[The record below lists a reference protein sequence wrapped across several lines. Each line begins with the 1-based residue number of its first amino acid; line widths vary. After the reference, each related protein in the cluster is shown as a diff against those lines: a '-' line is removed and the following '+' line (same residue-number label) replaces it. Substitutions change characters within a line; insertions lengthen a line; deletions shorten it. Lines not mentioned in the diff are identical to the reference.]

1 MCHSDRSV
9 NGNDGFN
16 LGLGGVLV
24 ATFLTLQQEVGAQ
37 VGLDPSITN
46 QATLLKRWLNNS
58 QQIILRSFEWPFLR
72 SPTPLVIQ
80 TVTDITTGTVAT
92 IAGSATITFSSAP
105 TVSVAGRFIQ
115 TSSSQDWYKI
125 TTHSA
130 LSTSATLEIAAIYTA
145 PAATYT
151 VRKLYY
157 STSSSVDRI
166 IQIFQDILPYQLL
179 ESTPEYFQSF
189 NPGFLS
195 SGTPRL
201 YCMAGIDSSSGAGV
215 PQFRLWP
222 NPDAV
227 LNLRIDYLTVA
238 TDMVADADI
247 SVIPAK
253 WHTTVLVEGAK
264 AQGYSFLDDSRY
276 AASATL
282 FDGMIESMKTEYD
295 IGMHRHRVMTAADNQ
310 PVGGNLGYMPLPFN
324 YPRNS

>member
-1 MCHSDRSV
+1 M
-9 NGNDGFN
+9 
-16 LGLGGVLV
+16 
-24 ATFLTLQQEVGAQ
+24 
-37 VGLDPSITN
+37 GLDQTVSS
-46 QATLLKRWLNNS
+46 QATLLKRWLNNA
-58 QQIILRSFEWPFLR
+58 QQVVLRAFEWPFLR

-92 IAGSATITFSSAP
+92 IAGNTTITFSSAP
-105 TVSVAGRFIQ
+105 TVSVANRFIQ
-115 TSSSQDWYKI
+115 TSSGNDWYKI
-125 TTHSA
+125 TAHTA
-130 LSTSATLEIAAIYTA
+130 NVTTATIEIGAISTNST
-145 PAATYT
+145 ATYT
-151 VRKLYY
+151 VRKFYY

-166 IQIFQDILPYQLL
+166 IQIFQDTLPYQLI
-179 ESTPEYFQSF
+179 ETTPEYFQSF

-195 SGTPRL
+195 SGTPRI
-201 YCMAGIDSSSGAGV
+201 YCMAGIDSSAGAGV

-238 TDMVADADI
+238 TDMSADADV

-264 AQGYSFLDDSRY
+264 AQAYSFMDDNRY
-276 AASATL
+276 ANSVNIFNT
-282 FDGMIESMKTEYD
+282 MIEEMKTEYE
-295 IGMHRHRVMTAADNQ
+295 IGLRRHRVMTAADNQ

>member
-1 MCHSDRSV
+1 MS
-9 NGNDGFN
+9 
-16 LGLGGVLV
+16 
-24 ATFLTLQQEVGAQ
+24 TFLTLQQELAAQ
-37 VGLDPSITN
+37 VGLDQTVSS
-46 QATLLKRWLNNS
+46 QATLLKRWLNNA
-58 QQIILRSFEWPFLR
+58 QQVVLRAFEWPFLR

-92 IAGSATITFSSAP
+92 IAGNTTITFSSAP
-105 TVSVAGRFIQ
+105 TVSVANRFIQ
-115 TSSSQDWYKI
+115 TSSGNDWYKI
-125 TTHSA
+125 TAHTA
-130 LSTSATLEIAAIYTA
+130 NVTTATIEIGAISTNST
-145 PAATYT
+145 ATYT
-151 VRKLYY
+151 VRKFYY

-166 IQIFQDILPYQLL
+166 IQIFQDTLPYQLI
-179 ESTPEYFQSF
+179 ETTPEYFQSF

-195 SGTPRL
+195 SGTPRI
-201 YCMAGIDSSSGAGV
+201 YCMAGIDSSAGAGV

-238 TDMVADADI
+238 TDMSADADV

-264 AQGYSFLDDSRY
+264 AQAYSFMDDNRY
-276 AASATL
+276 ANSVNIFNT
-282 FDGMIESMKTEYD
+282 MIEEMKTEYE
-295 IGMHRHRVMTAADNQ
+295 IGLRRHRVMTAADNQ